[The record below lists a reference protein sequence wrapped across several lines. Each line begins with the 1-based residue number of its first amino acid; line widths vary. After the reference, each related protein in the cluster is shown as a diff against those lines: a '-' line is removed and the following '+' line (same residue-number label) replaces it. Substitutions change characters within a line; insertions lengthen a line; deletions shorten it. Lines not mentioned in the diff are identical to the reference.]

1 MRISLLLL
9 LLFYVTGI
17 SAQTNPTPLSL
28 PVNENFGTT
37 SFTTPKPG
45 MASWTGGG
53 TRPYTS
59 LSLAEL
65 SDGGANLASISGTD
79 PVSGNSGGQ
88 YGHAP
93 SGNGRLTILGSSNAT
108 TGTTQVVM
116 AINTVG
122 ISSVSVSYDLVETVV
137 NSRDFGIAL
146 QYRVGSTG
154 NFTTIAGSSAVYNS
168 SSTNGGDPDGPT
180 DFDTYTFLLPNDAAD
195 EPEIQLRW
203 ITWRPATG
211 SGSMPGIGI
220 DNIVI
225 TSGNLSPCA
234 EPTAQATALNLTP
247 SPTSISGFYSAA
259 VPAAD
264 QYLVIR
270 STSPTLSAQPVDG
283 TNYAAGQS
291 LGGGTVVQVSSS
303 TSFFISGLT
312 PATAYTIFVYAL
324 NNSSCSGGP
333 NYLLTN
339 PLTGS
344 TNTPAL
350 PACAAP
356 AAAPTALNLNA
367 TNTSITGSFTA
378 SASANR
384 YLVVRST
391 ASSLSANPV
400 NGTTYTNGQSLGGG
414 TVVAYGSTTSF
425 NATGLTKNTLYY
437 FFIFAANGECSG
449 EPVYFTTSLNG
460 NISTTNTNSNL
471 PPNYYNAATGLS
483 CAPLKTALS
492 TIISTDAIQ
501 LTYTPGVWTAYAKTD
516 IKRNFENT
524 RDIIWDM
531 YSDRGPGQNEP
542 YEYVYGPAASGGNQC
557 GNYSKEGDCYN
568 REHSFPQSWFNST
581 TAPMYTDVNH
591 LFPTD
596 GWVNNLRS
604 SFPFGEVTNIENTPG
619 NPTQNGS
626 KRGTGNNF
634 GYTGT
639 VFEPINEYKGD
650 FARAQ
655 FYMVTRYESLV
666 AGWQSNGSADAVLN
680 GTAYQAFDDWH
691 LKLLYKWH
699 LQDPVSQ
706 KEIDRNDSIFVV
718 QGNRNPYIDNPQ
730 WVFDVW
736 NCTGLLTTT
745 SVNDI
750 LNLPANAIRI
760 YPNPVVNSNATV
772 RFEKAF
778 THTTTLQIMDLTG
791 RMLQQQLVPAGQTVV
806 QIQTRNLQKGM
817 YILKINTREGISTR
831 SIVVQ

>member
-17 SAQTNPTPLSL
+17 TAQTNPTPLSL

-195 EPEIQLRW
+195 EPEVQLRW
-203 ITWRPATG
+203 ITWRPTTG

-225 TSGNLSPCA
+225 TAGNLSPCA
-234 EPTAQATALNLTP
+234 EPTAQATTLNLTP

-283 TNYAAGQS
+283 TNYTAGQS
-291 LGGGTVVQVSSS
+291 LGGGTVVQVSNS

-324 NNSSCSGGP
+324 NNSACSGGP
-333 NYLLTN
+333 NYLLTS

-350 PACAAP
+350 PTCTAP

-367 TNTSITGSFTA
+367 TNTNISGSFTA

-391 ASSLSANPV
+391 ASSLSGNPV
-400 NGTTYTNGQSLGGG
+400 NGTTYVNGQSLGGG

-437 FFIFAANGECSG
+437 FFVFAANGDCNG

-471 PPNYYNAATGLS
+471 PPNYYNAANGLT

-492 TIISTDAIQ
+492 TIISTGAIQ
-501 LTYTPGVWTAYAKTD
+501 LTYTPGVWTTYAKTD

-568 REHSFPQSWFNST
+568 REHSFPASWFSDAT
-581 TAPMYTDVNH
+581 PMFTDVNH

-604 SFPFGEVTNIENTPG
+604 SFPFGEVTNIESIPG

-655 FYMVTRYESLV
+655 FYMVTRYESQV

-706 KEIDRNDSIFVV
+706 KEIDRNDSIYVV

-745 SVNDI
+745 NVNDI

-791 RMLQQQLVPAGQTVV
+791 RMLQQQLIPAGQTVV
-806 QIQTRNLQKGM
+806 QIQTTNLQKGM